1 MFDHKIDLIIVKIL
15 AAERLV
21 YINGDQ
27 TVSSFYDLL
36 MRPAFFHFALASEVM
51 LALSFSGCNLRK
63 IVRFG
68 HGNGEKVDRID
79 ES

>member
-27 TVSSFYDLL
+27 TVGREARAEQAAQFHKFYFSRIFAFIYSILKEFGS
-36 MRPAFFHFALASEVM
+36 FFHTP
-51 LALSFSGCNLRK
+51 
-63 IVRFG
+63 
-68 HGNGEKVDRID
+68 
-79 ES
+79 